1 MPLPPAAAEARRWG
15 GGYACRHCMHM
26 GAGPVTRP
34 LFAFHTWKSKLK
46 GTVTLELHPAAWAE
60 RGGGGLPTLSPWSSL
75 NWSVWVTA
83 HSTDL
88 AWGVDSLPASS
99 RWSRRT
105 ATQLGPSLSPHG
117 PQRRPVSHQ
126 SCRTG
131 PGVANLPWAL
141 RSQVRQHQNKGEG
154 RGGVHP
160 ALCPGRWEPSS
171 GGGRHLLQPPTR
183 RTDQLGP

>member
-1 MPLPPAAAEARRWG
+1 MPLPPAAAEARQWGG
-15 GGYACRHCMHM
+15 GGYACRHCVHTE
-26 GAGPVTRP
+26 AGPVTRP

-46 GTVTLELHPAAWAE
+46 GTVTPELHPAAWAE
-60 RGGGGLPTLSPWSSL
+60 GQGGGLPALSPWSSL

-83 HSTDL
+83 HSMDL

-117 PQRRPVSHQ
+117 PQRRPMSHQ

-131 PGVANLPWAL
+131 PGVPTCPGPSGARSSSIRTRVRGEAACTLPCA
-141 RSQVRQHQNKGEG
+141 REG
-154 RGGVHP
+154 GSHLRGGGAPP
-160 ALCPGRWEPSS
+160 AAAPHEEN
-171 GGGRHLLQPPTR
+171 
-183 RTDQLGP
+183 